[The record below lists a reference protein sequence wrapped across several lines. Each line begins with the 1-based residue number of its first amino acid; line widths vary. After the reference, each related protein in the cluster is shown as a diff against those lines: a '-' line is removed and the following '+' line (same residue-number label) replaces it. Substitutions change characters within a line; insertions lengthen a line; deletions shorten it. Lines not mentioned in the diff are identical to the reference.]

1 MGIGYT
7 QEELEKV
14 KIATLNILKKTR
26 NYYEYKEV
34 NPTTYQLSF

>member
-1 MGIGYT
+1 MKEVYR
-7 QEELEKV
+7 
-14 KIATLNILKKTR
+14 LNILKKTR